1 MATDVRNTLGKL
13 ARARALMHQHGLD
26 FIVAGPSA
34 DLFYLTG
41 FKSHTSE
48 RMTLF
53 ILPQEAPAYIVLPAF
68 EAALLPPLGDEVVV
82 RTWGEQDNPARLAA
96 QLIASRASALPD
108 RFPCTIGVADQLWS
122 VFLLRLQAELPR
134 AAFTSASTILTPM
147 RQIKDVD
154 EIEKLRSSG
163 QAADD
168 VFMEMVQRPF
178 IGRSEAEVG
187 REIVERLRAKGLEVP
202 GHAIVAAGP
211 NSASPHHHTGDRVI
225 EAGDV
230 IVLDFGGTVGGYY
243 SDITRTV
250 FAGEAPLSGAEELHV
265 YGLVAGAQEAAVQ
278 AARPGISCEALD
290 AVARDY
296 LTEAGYGQY
305 FTHRLGHGIGLDGH
319 EPPYIVAGNSTPLQA
334 SMAFSIEP
342 GLYLPGKFGVRI
354 EDTVVLGPG
363 GAERLNNA
371 PREIT
376 IVS

>member
-1 MATDVRNTLGKL
+1 MVTEVRKTVGKL
-13 ARARALMHQHGLD
+13 SRARALMHQHGLD

-41 FKSHTSE
+41 VTSHTSE

-53 ILPQEAPAYIVLPAF
+53 ILPQEAPAYMVVPTF
-68 EAALLPPLGDEVVV
+68 EAALLPPLNDEIVV

-96 QLIASRASALPD
+96 QLVASGANAHPGG
-108 RFPCTIGVADQLWS
+108 FACTIGVADQLWS

-134 AAFTSASTILTPM
+134 AAFTSASTVLTPM
-147 RQIKDVD
+147 RQIKGDD
-154 EIEKLRSSG
+154 EIEKLRVSG
-163 QAADD
+163 RAADQ
-168 VFMEMVQRPF
+168 VFDDMVERPF
-178 IGRSEAEVG
+178 IGRSEAEIG

-202 GHAIVAAGP
+202 GHAIVASGP
-211 NSASPHHHTGDRVI
+211 NSASPHHHTGERVI

-250 FAGEAPLSGAEELHV
+250 FAGEAPSTGSEELHV
-265 YGLVAGAQEAAVQ
+265 YGQVAAAQEAAVQ
-278 AARPGISCEALD
+278 AARPGLACEELD
-290 AVARDY
+290 AVARNHFI
-296 LTEAGYGQY
+296 EAGYGQY

-319 EPPYIVAGNSTPLQA
+319 EPPYIVGGNSTALQP

-354 EDTVVLGPG
+354 EDIVVLGPEG
-363 GAERLNNA
+363 TERMNNA
-371 PREIT
+371 SREIM
-376 IVS
+376 VVN